1 MFTMIPKIKTWKVS
15 FAMRDGTT
23 RFTTVQ
29 APTKL
34 LARMSADR
42 WLGGPSLHSKKITA
56 TVICRRG
63 SIIL

>member
-1 MFTMIPKIKTWKVS
+1 MSTMIPKVKTWKVS
-15 FAMRDGTT
+15 FTLRDGTT

-42 WLGGPSLHSKKITA
+42 WLGYPSLHSKKVTA

>member
-1 MFTMIPKIKTWKVS
+1 MTTMIPKVKTWKVS

-56 TVICRRG
+56 TVIRPRG
-63 SIIL
+63 SVIL